1 MKHDMLNEQIAYYRA
16 RAQEYD
22 ESVGGTEE
30 AKGTFA
36 RAIQLLQHMGPFEQ
50 VLELACGTGIWT
62 SALLQIGQHI
72 TAIDAAPEMLDIA
85 QRKLGNAPVHYQQA
99 NLFEWEP
106 VQQYDLVFFAF
117 WLSHVPPERLSA
129 FLNKVKRAVRP
140 GGYVVMIDQYAPTE
154 EDRRLVKEGEGG
166 TIYAE
171 RSLRDGQTFTI
182 LKVYYDVMVLQEIF
196 LHLGFESTIHQ
207 LDDSFVFFSA
217 RGRPV

>member
-1 MKHDMLNEQIAYYRA
+1 
-16 RAQEYD
+16 
-22 ESVGGTEE
+22 
-30 AKGTFA
+30 
-36 RAIQLLQHMGPFEQ
+36 
-50 VLELACGTGIWT
+50 
-62 SALLQIGQHI
+62 
-72 TAIDAAPEMLDIA
+72 MLDIA

-182 LKVYYDVMVLQEIF
+182 LKVFYDVMVLQEIF